1 MQKERATRSAPGHRR
16 PAGNRFP
23 ARANRLSA
31 NSIPGEI
38 RDVST
43 SGARIRL
50 MATAD
55 LAADV
60 PIEML
65 CFMAEHPDS
74 GVQETTLVRLYA
86 WIVWS
91 DRAGR
96 EIGVRFMA

>member
-1 MQKERATRSAPGHRR
+1 MQKEQRQDQRRAIAALPVTVSQR
-16 PAGNRFP
+16 
-23 ARANRLSA
+23 RANRLSA
-31 NSIPGEI
+31 HSIPGEI

-74 GVQETTLVRLYA
+74 GVQETTLVRLDA

-91 DRAGR
+91 DRVGR